1 MTRKILLASCLLGL
15 GGLVV
20 SSDVASARW
29 SRGECVDAVQR
40 MGNPYMPRG
49 ELRAAIQRCIEA
61 GPDAILAQPSYNQP
75 TYNQPSPN
83 QYYGSYG
90 QYGYG
95 PGYIYA
101 PR

>member
-1 MTRKILLASCLLGL
+1 MTRKILLATCLPGL
-15 GGLVV
+15 IGLLVAPNA
-20 SSDVASARW
+20 ASARW
-29 SRGECVDAVQR
+29 SRGECTNVVQR
-40 MGNPYMPRG
+40 MGNPSMQRG
-49 ELRAAIQRCIEA
+49 EVRAAIQRCIEA
-61 GPDAILAQPSYNQP
+61 GPDAILAQPSY
-75 TYNQPSPN
+75 YNQPSYN